1 MYIVYNVERQR
12 PSVGLRPRAICI
24 LSLIHILYT
33 RRVRYLGMAL
43 LSLCLVLSIA
53 NLALCVM
60 TLVIIGF
67 IPLRSDK
74 GVVVALG
81 RSYSKVNDPSR
92 VDVDT

>member
-1 MYIVYNVERQR
+1 MAHRGPRLLSNVREGV
-12 PSVGLRPRAICI
+12 SFLYAV
-24 LSLIHILYT
+24 YT
-33 RRVRYLGMAL
+33 RRVRYLGVAL
-43 LSLCLVLSIA
+43 LRLCLVLSIA
-53 NLALCVM
+53 SLALCVM